1 MLPASAEAI
10 LFHLPLVFPQ
20 DVINKNNIKKNTSLQ
35 NHFNEIQLIYK
46 DSKRNG
52 VKYDKTPSAQP
63 F

>member
-1 MLPASAEAI
+1 MSI
-10 LFHLPLVFPQ
+10 
-20 DVINKNNIKKNTSLQ
+20 IKIIPNKNTSLQ

-52 VKYDKTPSAQP
+52 VKYDKIPSAPALLKQIILSKIVSL